1 MYVLNALN
9 TSTKTTLLLWVAQV
23 TTYIPKQG
31 IQYKCSGAR
40 HGLRASGASGLG
52 LRLRFHHATMA
63 LPIGLAAQGGV
74 FRPQEHR
81 NPTRLGRELVAVKLH
96 GRVEVGTILRT
107 KA

>member
-1 MYVLNALN
+1 MPALHA
-9 TSTKTTLLLWVAQV
+9 SLPHRFLTLLALMPPCA
-23 TTYIPKQG
+23 
-31 IQYKCSGAR
+31 
-40 HGLRASGASGLG
+40 GLG

-81 NPTRLGRELVAVKLH
+81 YPTRLGRELVAVKLH

-107 KA
+107 EA